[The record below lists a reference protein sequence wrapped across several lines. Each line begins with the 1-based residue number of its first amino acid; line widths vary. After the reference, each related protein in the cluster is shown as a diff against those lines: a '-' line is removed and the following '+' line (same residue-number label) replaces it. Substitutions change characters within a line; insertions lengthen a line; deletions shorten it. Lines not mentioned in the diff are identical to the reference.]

1 LAAGLGFAL
10 DSDKLGGFIGRE
22 ALLKQRGE
30 GVKVRRV
37 QFLLEDPEPL
47 LHAEELLPRPTL
59 VRRGSRQLSE

>member
-1 LAAGLGFAL
+1 LEAGLGFAL
-10 DSDKLGGFIGRE
+10 DSDKPCGFIRRE
-22 ALLKQRGE
+22 ALLKQRDE
-30 GVKVRRV
+30 GVTVRRV